1 MKIDIILEFM
11 IAVICILSVCY
22 LSDICFLVTQKK
34 YYDRLMSIAVLLLI
48 FAFVFI
54 IDAINSFLK

>member
-1 MKIDIILEFM
+1 MKIDIIFEFM
-11 IAVICILSVCY
+11 IAVICIWSVCR

-34 YYDRLMSIAVLLLI
+34 YYDRLMLIAVLLLI

-54 IDAINSFLK
+54 IDVINSF